1 MINYCL
7 LLNYIFYRFKMT
19 AENEPRVEEVD
30 SDDEVPE
37 LEEVQESGNNV
48 V

>member
-1 MINYCL
+1 
-7 LLNYIFYRFKMT
+7 MT